1 MKKSDAEDTEGVM
14 GFEPAE
20 HISTHH
26 HMAIPWQ
33 DFFTNDNFTPAG
45 EANLVGR
52 AAIAGRIGLMMLSYG
67 TGAWRVRD
75 SMNIV
80 ARELKMTC
88 SADIGLV
95 SLEYTCM
102 DAHHSYTQALSL
114 PSTGINTSKLSQMER
129 FIDEFHEHGS
139 EMTIGEIHNRL
150 EKIAHSRGN
159 YTPIQ
164 VGLAAALAC
173 SCFVFL
179 LGGGPVEMA
188 CCFLGAGLGNYVRR
202 KLIDRHITLLAC
214 VSVGVA
220 IACLFYLF
228 AFIGM
233 QWLVHISPRHETG
246 YIGAMLFIIPGFP
259 FITSGLDI
267 SKLDMRSGLE
277 RLAYAVT
284 IIVVATL
291 VGWIVAMA
299 VRLRPGT
306 LAAMPLPP
314 LVLILLRIVTS
325 FGGVF
330 GFSIM
335 FNSTPK
341 MAAVAGLIGAVAN
354 TTRLELVDYSS
365 IPAGACAFIGALIAG
380 LLASIVKRKI
390 HYPQISITVPSI
402 VIMIPGLYMYQAMY
416 NMGLTSI
423 SVGAL
428 WITKALLIVVFL
440 PLGLIAARIITDP
453 KWRHNG

>member
-1 MKKSDAEDTEGVM
+1 MKTSEPEDSDNMM

-45 EANLVGR
+45 EANLVER
-52 AAIAGRIGLMMLSYG
+52 AAIVGRIGIMMLSCG

-80 ARELKMTC
+80 ARKLKMTC

-102 DAHHSYTQALSL
+102 DAHHSYTQAISL
-114 PSTGINTSKLSQMER
+114 PSTGVNTSKLSEMER
-129 FIDEFHEHGS
+129 FIEEFKKRGD
-139 EMTIGEIHNRL
+139 EMTIGEIHHEL
-150 EKIAHSRGN
+150 EKIAHRRGN
-159 YTPIQ
+159 YSPIQ

-179 LGGGPVEMA
+179 LGGGPVEML
-188 CCFLGAGLGNYVRR
+188 CCFFGAGLGNYVRR
-202 KLIDRHITLLAC
+202 KMIDHHITLFAC

-220 IACLFYLF
+220 VACLFYLF
-228 AFIGM
+228 AFMGM
-233 QWLVHISPRHETG
+233 QWLFHVSPRHETG

-277 RLAYAVT
+277 RMAYAIA

-299 VRLRPGT
+299 VKLRPGN
-306 LAAMPLPP
+306 LAAWPMSPLP
-314 LVLILLRIVTS
+314 LLFFRILTS

-330 GFSIM
+330 GFSLM

-341 MAAVAGLIGAVAN
+341 MATTAGIIGAIAN
-354 TTRLELVDYSS
+354 TLRLELIDWTG
-365 IPAGACAFIGALIAG
+365 IPAGACAFLGALVAG
-380 LLASIVKRKI
+380 LLASVAKRKI

-402 VIMIPGLYMYQAMY
+402 VIMVPGLYMYQAMY
-416 NMGLTSI
+416 NMGLASI